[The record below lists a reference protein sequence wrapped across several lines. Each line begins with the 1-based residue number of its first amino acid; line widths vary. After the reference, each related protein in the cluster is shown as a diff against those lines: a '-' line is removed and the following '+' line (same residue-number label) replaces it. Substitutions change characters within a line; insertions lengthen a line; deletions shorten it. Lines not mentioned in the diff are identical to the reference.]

1 MTNLLTKITVIL
13 LVVFAFGV
21 LPIKR
26 VTSNV
31 TVSFETAC

>member
-13 LVVFAFGV
+13 LVVFAFVV
-21 LPIKR
+21 LTIKM
-26 VTSNV
+26 VTPNV